1 MRLDLELF
9 RAILLVIEES
19 PNPTVKS
26 NYSIR
31 FEGISQITS
40 DYHIHLLI
48 QEGFLSAIDARCK
61 DREYDYLE
69 IGLTFKGQQFID
81 AIADHGCLDKI
92 KDYIKANALPLTLDV
107 LFKVAM
113 TQFS

>member
-26 NYSIR
+26 NYSIH

-81 AIADHGCLDKI
+81 AIADRSNFEKVKGYLKT
-92 KDYIKANALPLTLDV
+92 NALPMTLDA
-107 LFKVAM
+107 LFRVALS
-113 TQFS
+113 QL